1 MKKIKV
7 TQIRSIIGR
16 NETQKRTIQ
25 ALGLGKINRTK
36 VHKAHPSI
44 LGMINTVKHL
54 VTFEYLDDDKSTKDT
69 ENKEEKNNNSE

>member
-7 TQIRSIIGR
+7 TQIRSVIRR

-25 ALGLGKINRTK
+25 ALGLGKINK
-36 VHKAHPSI
+36 SKIHNAHPSI

-54 VTFEYLDDDKSTKDT
+54 VNFEYVNNDDSKQDKD
-69 ENKEEKNNNSE
+69 NNSE